1 MTFVKSLKQHLTLA
15 CLTLL
20 AFLCGQSTAIAAPPN
35 VVFFLADD
43 LIRNWLRNRNTVE
56 FLGIWER
63 LNNPGFNP
71 VEFDGIRMQAGLNSF
86 TLTPK
91 QWIER
96 TGALGIVSKAGRYG
110 GTYAH
115 KDIPRRLIAVC
126 TNLGVHRESNIARTK
141 PGIPGLRPLV
151 QEVMASGLFRAK

>member
-1 MTFVKSLKQHLTLA
+1 MKHVLLFA
-15 CLTLL
+15 LL
-20 AFLCGQSTAIAAPPN
+20 AFLCGQSAAAPKPPN
-35 VVFFLADD
+35 VVFFLDDD

-71 VEFDGIRMQAGLNSF
+71 IEFDGIGMQAGLNSF
-86 TLTPK
+86 ILTAR

-96 TGALGIVSKAGRYG
+96 TGAVGIVSKAGRYG

-115 KDIPRRLIAVC
+115 TDIPRRLIAVC
-126 TNLGVHRESNIARTK
+126 TNLGVHRVQHRENQTRQPRLALARA
-141 PGIPGLRPLV
+141 GGRG
-151 QEVMASGLFRAK
+151 ERAFSGQLNHDTHL